1 MQKHIKVPVW
11 IKTVWGYTKP
21 IAVLLMQLFLLFTIV
36 FRVVPLPLSPLMVLR
51 STPIKK
57 DWVAYEH
64 INKNVMIAAMTA
76 EDPHFA
82 THWGFEFGAMVDA
95 VEDNMEGKKKHL
107 RGGSTISQQTAK
119 NVFLFPGRGFT
130 RYIRKVF
137 EFPLTAWLELMWN
150 KRRILEVY
158 LNIIEMGDGIYGIE
172 AAAQYYYKTSAAKLT
187 AQQAASIVV
196 CFPNPLERN
205 PLKLTPRLQKRRNK
219 YVRWMAGYKLP
230 ANLQP

>member
-1 MQKHIKVPVW
+1 MQKRTKIPVW

-36 FRVVPLPLSPLMVLR
+36 FRVVPIPLSPLMVLR
-51 STPIKK
+51 PSPIKK
-57 DWVAYEH
+57 DWVAYEK
-64 INKNVMIAAMTA
+64 INKNVLVAALTA

-82 THWGFEFGAMVDA
+82 THWGFEFEAMVDA
-95 VEDNMEGKKKHL
+95 VEDNIEGKKKHL

-119 NVFLFPGRGFT
+119 NVFLFPGNGIT
-130 RYIRKVF
+130 RYIRKGF

-172 AAAQYYYKTSAAKLT
+172 AAAQHYYKTTAAKLT

-196 CFPNPLERN
+196 CFPNPLKRN